1 MSAGTTAGLFFAAH
15 ILAAAD
21 SSDALSTIRTLKT
34 QDVSEFLIVA
44 DQIVS
49 DRFHI
54 IDISS
59 LCVKCTRTIPVKG
72 HFELYIA

>member
-1 MSAGTTAGLFFAAH
+1 M
-15 ILAAAD
+15 
-21 SSDALSTIRTLKT
+21 

-49 DRFHI
+49 GRFHI